1 MDSKERQTSW
11 AKEACPEIPRTS
23 GHMNRRYQAWPMPAS
38 SKEEEEQRP
47 QSLLA
52 SQRRRKGN
60 CANIKSI
67 TNKIFL

>member
-1 MDSKERQTSW
+1 
-11 AKEACPEIPRTS
+11 
-23 GHMNRRYQAWPMPAS
+23 MNRRYQAWPMQAS

-52 SQRRRKGN
+52 NQRRRKDN

-67 TNKIFL
+67 TNKLAWIFL